1 MDQTSL
7 GSSFSIAPDEPVS
20 HEASTSEQPMRSDH
34 VYRALE
40 HGHSRFEICQL
51 VSKSVKRL
59 HKPGSR
65 FQDTINHTLLHMMPA
80 EVPVTPLT
88 KSAPPLAKA
97 A

>member
-1 MDQTSL
+1 
-7 GSSFSIAPDEPVS
+7 
-20 HEASTSEQPMRSDH
+20 MRSEN

-40 HGHSRFEICQL
+40 HGRSRYEICQV

-65 FQDTINHTLLHMMPA
+65 FQDTINYTLLHMTGPA
-80 EVPVTPLT
+80 EGPEATLARPGV
-88 KSAPPLAKA
+88 PLAKA

>member
-1 MDQTSL
+1 
-7 GSSFSIAPDEPVS
+7 
-20 HEASTSEQPMRSDH
+20 MRSEN

-40 HGHSRFEICQL
+40 HGRSRYEICQV

-65 FQDTINHTLLHMMPA
+65 YQDTIDYTLVHMTKPA
-80 EVPVTPLT
+80 EVPEAAPA
-88 KSAPPLAKA
+88 KSATKLAKA